1 MKNGVLKRN
10 VLRIVLGLLLVLA
23 FTSANAE
30 DAKNAKQAE
39 NAENAKD
46 VENREDAITDLDPV
60 VVTADF
66 FPVKEKESSRFVSVY
81 TAEELKET
89 GADNLVDALR
99 RKGSFAYNALG
110 PLGINHGGMN
120 STLSIRGVQDGELV
134 LVNGSPIQGV
144 AGQGYDLSVF
154 PIEQI
159 ERVEVMRGAAS
170 TLYGADAMSGVI
182 NIITKRNPSKTSTRA
197 AVELGNFSYVNADVG
212 FQSSV
217 VNAGFNYQHM
227 EGIEEISRSFSQK
240 YRYDTSALNK
250 YSLNLNFTPFENFHI
265 DYLGSYY
272 TTGFKK
278 VYNGNK
284 KPMEGTDQEDY
295 NQFADIR
302 YDTDDLRV
310 KAFGSYSRIN
320 RDEYTDPDEPD
331 DKNSNYNYG
340 LEGDYR
346 LDFWATEL
354 TVGGDYVYRGADY
367 NNQYGKHHRNDYG
380 LFAQLKREFFNRLM
394 LLVGA
399 REQFIIADS
408 DGDDYN
414 IFLPTFGANFAATDT
429 LNIFANVGK
438 AFRAPTFNNLYYDSS
453 FLKGNPNL
461 KPEMGWTYEAGVKW
475 GIPFTQ
481 IRLAGFYMDYS
492 DKIEI
497 DRSQGYPLT
506 YFNAG
511 NYKSTGIEWQIDVY
525 PFASRQDLW
534 NNLSFYTGGYWAD
547 PTAEDTE
554 GEEYQ
559 TGPKFK
565 TALGASYLSD
575 NLVLQLTADILT
587 SREDNL
593 NNNATLDFFG
603 KYKVWKGFITAAVSN
618 IFNSTVE
625 VSGDLSSTASNNY
638 VYYGMDRMFKIGYE
652 ISF

>member
-1 MKNGVLKRN
+1 MKKGNSKRN
-10 VLRIVLGLLLVLA
+10 LFRIVLGLAMALIWS
-23 FTSANAE
+23 TANAE
-30 DAKNAKQAE
+30 EEGPTPLDA
-39 NAENAKD
+39 
-46 VENREDAITDLDPV
+46 VT
-60 VVTADF
+60 VTAER

-81 TAEELKET
+81 TSEELKET

-120 STLSIRGVQDGELV
+120 STLTIRGVADGELI
-134 LVNGSPIQGV
+134 LINGSPIQGV
-144 AGQGYDLSVF
+144 AGQGYDLSAI

-182 NIITKRNPSKTSTRA
+182 NIITKKNPSKTSTQA
-197 AVELGNFSYVNADVG
+197 SVELGNFQYVNGNVG
-212 FQSSV
+212 FQSEI
-217 VNAGFNYQHM
+217 VNVGFNYQHL
-227 EGIEEISRSFSQK
+227 EALTEISRSFSQN
-240 YRYDTSALNK
+240 YQYDTDAINK
-250 YSLNLNFTPFENFHI
+250 YSLNLDITPFENFHI

-272 TTGFKK
+272 KTGFNKI
-278 VYNGNK
+278 YDSGK
-284 KPMEGTDQEDY
+284 KPDERTDQEDY

-302 YDTDDLRV
+302 YETDSIRA

-320 RDEYTDPDEPD
+320 RDEYTDPDEPK
-331 DKNSNYNYG
+331 DKNTNYNYG

-346 LDFWATEL
+346 LNIFATEL
-354 TVGGDYVYRGADY
+354 TMGGDYTHRAADY
-367 NNQYGKHHRNDYG
+367 NNQYGKHHRNDYA
-380 LFAQLKREFFNRLM
+380 LFAQLKREFFDRLM
-394 LLVGA
+394 LSVGA
-399 REQFIIADS
+399 REQFIVADS
-408 DGDDYN
+408 DGEDYN
-414 IFLPTFGANFAATDT
+414 IFLPTFGANFTATDT
-429 LNIFANVGK
+429 LNLFANVGK

-461 KPEMGWTYEAGVKW
+461 KPEMGWTYEAGVKF

-511 NYKSTGIEWQIDVY
+511 NYKSRGVEWQIDVH
-525 PFASRQDLW
+525 PFATQQSFLNDI
-534 NNLSFYTGGYWAD
+534 SFYTGGYWAD
-547 PTAEDTE
+547 PTAEDVD

-565 TALGASYLSD
+565 TSLGASYLSES
-575 NLVLQLTADILT
+575 LVLQLIADILT

-593 NNNATLDFFG
+593 DSNATLDFFG
-603 KYKVWKGFITAAVSN
+603 KYKVWRGYITATVSN
-618 IFNSTVE
+618 IFNSETQT
-625 VSGDLSSTASNNY
+625 SGDLSSTASNNY

-652 ISF
+652 IRF